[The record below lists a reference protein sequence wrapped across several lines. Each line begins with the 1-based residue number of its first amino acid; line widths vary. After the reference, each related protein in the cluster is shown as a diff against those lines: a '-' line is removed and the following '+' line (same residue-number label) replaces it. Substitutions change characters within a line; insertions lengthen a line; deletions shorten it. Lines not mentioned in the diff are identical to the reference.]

1 MDVSFYYT
9 QDPDSNEPI
18 MLINNYIGYDDNLGP
33 GIMGDQF
40 MRELMALDELGKKRI
55 QIWIN
60 SPGGSV
66 SDGYSIY
73 GTMMKTKTP
82 IDTYCLGM
90 AASIAGVIF
99 QGGRKRTMLDFS
111 WLMYH
116 NAYNESG
123 KIDNGL
129 ATICESIAIM
139 IANKS
144 GKNVDE
150 IKKIMN
156 RQTYILAEE
165 ALSSGFCDAIEDSA
179 VLNAQYKP
187 SIPKNMYELAR
198 VKDIESQKY
207 FFLTANK
214 VINSIFKP
222 NTMTDL
228 KRINNKLG
236 LNQDASEDS
245 TLDALNAIVN
255 KAAKAEDDKK
265 KSEEDCT
272 KAEEDKKA
280 LKDKIAKM
288 EDDKKKSE
296 EDLKALKDKL
306 AKMEDDKKEEDDKR
320 AKAEEDDKKDKAK
333 NLIEGYVMQNIL
345 PNDPKMLENWKAKA
359 FIDFDGIKALIESMP
374 LNKKAP
380 RLPQTLN
387 GQGKPLEGSQAA
399 IFMAQ
404 TRNKLQGIK

>member
-18 MLINNYIGYDDNLGP
+18 MLINNYIGYDNNLGP

-165 ALSSGFCDAIEDSA
+165 ALSSG
-179 VLNAQYKP
+179 
-187 SIPKNMYELAR
+187 
-198 VKDIESQKY
+198 
-207 FFLTANK
+207 
-214 VINSIFKP
+214 
-222 NTMTDL
+222 
-228 KRINNKLG
+228 
-236 LNQDASEDS
+236 
-245 TLDALNAIVN
+245 
-255 KAAKAEDDKK
+255 
-265 KSEEDCT
+265 
-272 KAEEDKKA
+272 
-280 LKDKIAKM
+280 
-288 EDDKKKSE
+288 
-296 EDLKALKDKL
+296 
-306 AKMEDDKKEEDDKR
+306 
-320 AKAEEDDKKDKAK
+320 
-333 NLIEGYVMQNIL
+333 
-345 PNDPKMLENWKAKA
+345 
-359 FIDFDGIKALIESMP
+359 
-374 LNKKAP
+374 
-380 RLPQTLN
+380 
-387 GQGKPLEGSQAA
+387 
-399 IFMAQ
+399 
-404 TRNKLQGIK
+404 